1 VAVPEPYVRY
11 YRFYC
16 SELIERTNGANGVKV
31 GGETLAEDEGHGRI
45 LGGVGDGVALAGLNT
60 RRWVGV
66 NGSGEG
72 RGEEGSARNDNL
84 EETHVDGSDWVVR

>member
-1 VAVPEPYVRY
+1 LATFQVKDPPVAVPEPYVRY

-45 LGGVGDGVALAGLNT
+45 LGGVGDGVALAG
-60 RRWVGV
+60 RR
-66 NGSGEG
+66 N
-72 RGEEGSARNDNL
+72 AC
-84 EETHVDGSDWVVR
+84 